1 MKKIFMTLC
10 VALVTLSA
18 SAQKGENSIGVHA
31 LYGTD
36 AGNIGFGV
44 KYQNSITDA
53 IRLEA
58 VGDYYLKT
66 DGFSMFDVNVNG
78 HYLFPLS
85 DKFTV
90 YPLVGINYTSWKQES
105 LIDYEF
111 GEELNEWLGE
121 NANEKYDVDIKDSS
135 IGLNIGG
142 GIQYKLSDKV
152 RIGAELKYQTIS
164 GASTAVIGAGVTFT
178 L

>member
-1 MKKIFMTLC
+1 MTLC
-10 VALVTLSA
+10 IAFITLGA
-18 SAQKGENSIGVHA
+18 SAQKGEQNIGAHV

-44 KYQNSITDA
+44 KYQNNITDA

-58 VGDYYLKT
+58 VGNYYLKT

-85 DKFTV
+85 DKVTV
-90 YPLVGINYTSWKQES
+90 YPLVGINYTSWKQENS
-105 LIDYEF
+105 LPFD
-111 GEELNEWLGE
+111 EEDSDL
-121 NANEKYDVDIKDSS
+121 YDHDLDLDFKDTS

-142 GIQYKLSDKV
+142 GIQYKLTDKI

-164 GASTAVIGAGVTFT
+164 GANTAVVGAGVTFT